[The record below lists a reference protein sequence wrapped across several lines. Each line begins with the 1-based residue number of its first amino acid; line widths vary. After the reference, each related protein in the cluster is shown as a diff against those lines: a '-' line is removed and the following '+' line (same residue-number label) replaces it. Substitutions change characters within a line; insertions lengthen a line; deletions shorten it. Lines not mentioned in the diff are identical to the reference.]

1 MSEASSKSK
10 GVRCEAQGALAII
23 ELDRPAALNALDA
36 DMSREFLAAVR
47 AATSAA
53 ATRAVLLCGAGRAFC
68 AGGDVAGM
76 QSSGGGTG
84 VAEELIENLHE
95 AVRLLAAHDAP
106 VIAALQGPVAGA
118 GWSLALAADLA
129 IAADDAVFTLAYA
142 RLGASCDVGSSWALP
157 RIVGLRRALQI
168 ALLSERIDAAT
179 ALQWGLVNRLV
190 PAAQLREQALALAR
204 QLAEGPTLAL
214 GRLKRLMRQS
224 LDTELGPQLD
234 AERDAFV
241 AGTASAD
248 FSEGVSAFLAKRAP
262 RFLGR

>member
-1 MSEASSKSK
+1 MSETPLNGS
-10 GVRCEAQGALAII
+10 VRYQAQGALAII

-36 DMSREFLAAVR
+36 DMSRQFLAAVR

-53 ATRAVLLCGAGRAFC
+53 TTRAVLLCGAGRAFC

-76 QSSGGGTG
+76 QSGGTTA

-95 AVRLLAAHDAP
+95 SVRLLTAHDAP
-106 VIAALQGPVAGA
+106 VIAALQGAVAGA
-118 GWSLALAADLA
+118 GWSLAMAADLA
-129 IAADDAVFTLAYA
+129 IAADDAVFTLAYG

-190 PAAQLREQALALAR
+190 PAAQLREQALALAQ
-204 QLAEGPTLAL
+204 QLADGPTLAL

-234 AERDAFV
+234 AERDAFI

-248 FSEGVSAFLAKRAP
+248 FAEGVSAFLAKRPP
-262 RFLGR
+262 RFVGR